1 MKGSSQQATRLHVLA
16 HAATLQV
23 LGNRGSVSVDF
34 AFCSVSTYRISTTP
48 DCLS

>member
-1 MKGSSQQATRLHVLA
+1 MEISVQQARTLHVLA

-23 LGNRGSVSVDF
+23 LGNRGSAVLDL

-48 DCLS
+48 DCSN